1 MCLCIVWYIW
11 FYDTIRFIR
20 YNHCIIR
27 FMSTYDM
34 PIRYETFYTRYDT
47 IRYVSYNTDNYVY
60 KYQEK
65 NIYNHIEIIMPAHQ
79 VIDRCILLIFINA
92 HYKSLITYIKINKK
106 LGDIIDWDVYGL
118 NLICSNYKIKN
129 YI

>member
-1 MCLCIVWYIW
+1 
-11 FYDTIRFIR
+11 
-20 YNHCIIR
+20 
-27 FMSTYDM
+27 MSTYDM
-34 PIRYETFYTRYDT
+34 PIRYETFYTRHDT

-106 LGDIIDWDVYGL
+106 LGDIID
-118 NLICSNYKIKN
+118 
-129 YI
+129 